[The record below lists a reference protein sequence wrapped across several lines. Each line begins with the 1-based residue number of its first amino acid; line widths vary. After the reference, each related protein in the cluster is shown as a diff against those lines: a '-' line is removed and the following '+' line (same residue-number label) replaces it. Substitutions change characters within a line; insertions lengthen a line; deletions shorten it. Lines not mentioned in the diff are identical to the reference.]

1 MALIG
6 NSHDEAQKILTMLER
21 FLSFYGMS
29 LNAGKCGYQHR
40 TENPLYRP
48 PPALSRWGNIPTHH
62 GSSSYKYLGYFIN
75 MRLDFKYQYESM
87 VQKLNDS
94 CMAYYSTHP
103 MSIKEAV
110 TYVNSDLISKLRF
123 RMYLIH
129 FPKSYLERFETI
141 CVRTVKRLARLALS
155 TPTDLLITEGLYN
168 IENLQSAVRAEFMQN
183 RLQAVDTPCRLTSQI
198 SYTHLKYDSLK
209 GISPFSHEG
218 LRDGSWT
225 EKTFSPI
232 FAGVRN
238 HLRNINMSLLILFDT
253 QVNILS
259 HNISDTLAPLALL
272 HLDDLATQSISR
284 THVTRLFSNLDR
296 AHTTT
301 LDDISPLFDA
311 PIARPTSHPLHR
323 QKGRAPRT
331 LEEILPLQSSVRILQ
346 RTFASPML
354 ASSNASCY
362 ASCCISFLNEYSNRM
377 LKMHLIICKRQAPIG
392 EKYKNTLSRLLLPIQ
407 MAVHAKMERAQALAS
422 ILVG

>member
-1 MALIG
+1 MYFRWVQSAELGYEMLSAEHSSPALCVKVPVNGYADDMALIG

-29 LNAGKCGYQHR
+29 LNAGKCGHQYR

-87 VQKLNDS
+87 VQKLNDV
-94 CMAYYSTHP
+94 CMAYYSTQP
-103 MSIKEAV
+103 MSIKEAI
-110 TYVNSDLISKLRF
+110 TYVNSDLISKLRY

-129 FPKSYLERFETI
+129 FPKSYLERFESI

-155 TPTDLLITEGLYN
+155 TPADLLITQGLYN

-183 RLQAVDTPCRLTSQI
+183 CLQAVDTPCRLTSQI

-218 LRDGSWT
+218 LRDRSWT
-225 EKTFSPI
+225 EKSFSPI

-272 HLDDLATQSISR
+272 HLDDLATKGISR

-296 AHTTT
+296 AHITT

-311 PIARPTSHPLHR
+311 PIARPTSHPWHR

-331 LEEILPLQSSVRILQ
+331 LQEILTFQSSVRILHTHFCLPNASVKQ
-346 RTFASPML
+346 RTLLRILLHLFLERVLQSHAQ
-354 ASSNASCY
+354 NAS
-362 ASCCISFLNEYSNRM
+362 
-377 LKMHLIICKRQAPIG
+377 
-392 EKYKNTLSRLLLPIQ
+392 
-407 MAVHAKMERAQALAS
+407 
-422 ILVG
+422 